1 MIVLGRVMPFGGW
14 RFSCNAGHQ
23 GARGPVAGSIVGTG
37 EYSGIDTRVVL
48 SGIRGRT

>member
-1 MIVLGRVMPFGGW
+1 
-14 RFSCNAGHQ
+14 
-23 GARGPVAGSIVGTG
+23 VAGSIVGTG